1 MKLGLCF
8 NFRLLKLFLA
18 LFKHLQVYLIQLIQV
33 KTSRLDGSS
42 NRIKELPSSLGNCSD
57 LSDLK
62 VSNNLITS
70 LPEDL
75 TNCLKL
81 TKLDVERLVVGSIVT
96 PEYSEWFKKRINDN
110 IPRPSL
116 ENV

>member
-1 MKLGLCF
+1 MQP
-8 NFRLLKLFLA
+8 NQLK
-18 LFKHLQVYLIQLIQV
+18 KHLQVYLIQLIQV

-81 TKLDVERLVVGSIVT
+81 TKLDEEV
-96 PEYSEWFKKRINDN
+96 FKDN
-110 IPRPSL
+110 YFVHCDCFGESR
-116 ENV
+116 